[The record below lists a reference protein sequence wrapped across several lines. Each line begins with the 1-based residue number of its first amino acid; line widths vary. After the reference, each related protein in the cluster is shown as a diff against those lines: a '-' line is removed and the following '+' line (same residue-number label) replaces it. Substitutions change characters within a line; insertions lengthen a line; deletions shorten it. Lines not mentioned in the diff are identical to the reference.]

1 MIIKAVADT
10 HALIWYVFNDA
21 RLSPFAATFMDEAD
35 ADGERIGIS
44 SVTLVEI
51 VYLIEK
57 KRIDPT
63 TFDRILTLLNLPD
76 GVLWEFPVDR
86 DIAKA
91 VSLISRDEVPD
102 MPDRIIAA
110 TAVHLGI
117 PLISRDRKIQA
128 SKVATIW

>member
-63 TFDRILTLLNLPD
+63 IEFAGWRSV
-76 GVLWEFPVDR
+76 GVSCR
-86 DIAKA
+86 
-91 VSLISRDEVPD
+91 SRY
-102 MPDRIIAA
+102 RK
-110 TAVHLGI
+110 
-117 PLISRDRKIQA
+117 SRVID
-128 SKVATIW
+128 